1 MRPRNECGNESPNE
15 FHLDAV
21 DGYTS
26 LYPPLYDGAPVLDPA
41 RRWRSFPR
49 FENPQPVD
57 PQLLIVLSILT
68 LVVVLIITEVV
79 RIDVVAL
86 LAMLSLV
93 WTGSIT
99 ADQARSGF
107 ASNAVLAIIGV
118 MIMGRGL
125 YKSGITETIAQFI
138 LRVAGHGRRRIIS
151 TVSVTV
157 GLLSA
162 FIQNI
167 GAAALFLPVMMG
179 ISKREGISI
188 SSLLMPMGFAALLGG
203 TLTMVGTSSL
213 IVLNDLLSARGV
225 ETFGLFA
232 VTPIGIVLLLIGI
245 GYFFVFGTTVLP
257 DESAAQADTS
267 PGQKL
272 LNIWGL
278 SDSIFTFRVPK
289 DSPLVGQSVE
299 ESKMGATYSV
309 NLLRV
314 FDADTADYD
323 IWKDY
328 NFEAGQHLIV
338 QGHEDDVWR
347 FADVNGLELL
357 QADEKSVPEGRDGYL
372 EVVIPARSSLV
383 GKTIREVP
391 LREQYNAQV
400 VLFFSNSEVVEGD
413 LADRVIRAGDTLV
426 LQGRWKSL
434 QFFKESEDFITVT
447 PFEYEPKQ
455 PEKAWMAVGS
465 FIGAILIVL
474 TLGLP
479 ISIGFLTGA
488 VAMVLGGVLTI
499 EDAYRAIEWKV
510 IFLIAGLIP
519 IGLAMESSGAAAFI
533 AETLVTWIEGVPAF
547 GILFILGVLMT
558 LFSLI
563 MSNVAAT
570 VLMVPLVLEMVGIG
584 GLSAQALVLQVGLCA
599 ANSFILPT
607 HHVNALLM
615 TPGGYRVA
623 DYLKAGSIL
632 SLLFV
637 TVSTTVLYFF
647 YG

>member
-1 MRPRNECGNESPNE
+1 M
-15 FHLDAV
+15 
-21 DGYTS
+21 
-26 LYPPLYDGAPVLDPA
+26 
-41 RRWRSFPR
+41 
-49 FENPQPVD
+49 D
-57 PQLLIVLSILT
+57 PQLLIVLSILAV
-68 LVVVLIITEVV
+68 VVVLIITEVV

-86 LAMLSLV
+86 VAMLALV

-99 ADQARSGF
+99 AGEARSGF

-125 YKSGITETIAQFI
+125 YKSGITETIAQSI
-138 LRVAGHGRRRIIS
+138 LRVAGKGKRRIIS
-151 TVSVTV
+151 MVSITV
-157 GLLSA
+157 GMLSA

-179 ISKREGISI
+179 ISKREQISI

-213 IVLNDLLSARGV
+213 IVLNDLLTTRGLDP
-225 ETFGLFA
+225 FGLFA
-232 VTPIGIVLLLIGI
+232 VTPVGVVLLLVGI
-245 GYFFVFGTTVLP
+245 GYFFAFGDAVLP
-257 DESAAQADTS
+257 AQPEEQPTAS
-267 PGQKL
+267 PGQRL
-272 LNIWGL
+272 LSIWGL
-278 SDSIFTFRVPK
+278 SDSIFTFRVPPG
-289 DSPLVGQSVE
+289 SPLVGKSVE
-299 ESKMGATYSV
+299 ESEMGARYGV

-314 FDADTADYD
+314 YDEEAADYS
-323 IWKDY
+323 IWEDY
-328 NFEAGQHLIV
+328 RFKGEQHLVV

-347 FADVNGLELL
+347 FAGVNGLQFLEE
-357 QADEKSVPEGRDGYL
+357 DEKSVPEGRDGYL

-400 VLFFSNSEVVEGD
+400 VLFFSDSEVVED
-413 LADRVIRAGDTLV
+413 NVADREIRAGDTLV
-426 LQGRWKSL
+426 LQGKWKSL

-447 PFEYEPKQ
+447 PFEYEPKH
-455 PEKAWMAVGS
+455 PEKAWIAIGS
-465 FIGAILIVL
+465 FVGAILVVL

-499 EDAYRAIEWKV
+499 EEAYRSIEWKV

-519 IGLAMESSGAAAFI
+519 IGIAMETSGAAAFI
-533 AETLVTWIEGVPAF
+533 AENLVTLIDGVPAF

-558 LFSLI
+558 LFSLV

-570 VLMVPLVLEMVGIG
+570 VLMVPLVLELTGIG
-584 GLSAQALVLQVGLCA
+584 GLSAQVLVLQVGLCA
-599 ANSFILPT
+599 VNSFILPT

-637 TVSTTVLYFF
+637 TVSTTVLYIF
-647 YG
+647 YV

>member
-1 MRPRNECGNESPNE
+1 M
-15 FHLDAV
+15 
-21 DGYTS
+21 
-26 LYPPLYDGAPVLDPA
+26 
-41 RRWRSFPR
+41 
-49 FENPQPVD
+49 D
-57 PQLLIVLSILT
+57 PQLLVVLSILAV
-68 LVVVLIITEVV
+68 VVVLIITEVV
-79 RIDVVAL
+79 RIDVVAI
-86 LAMLSLV
+86 LAMLALV
-93 WTGSIT
+93 WTESIT
-99 ADQARSGF
+99 ANEARSGF

-138 LRVAGHGRRRIIS
+138 LRVSGKGTRRILS
-151 TVSVTV
+151 TVSVSV

-179 ISKREGISI
+179 ISKREKISI

-213 IVLNDLLSARGV
+213 IVLNDLLRTRGL

-232 VTPIGIVLLLIGI
+232 VTPVGVVLLFTGI
-245 GYFFVFGTTVLP
+245 GYFFVFGDAVLP
-257 DESAAQADTS
+257 SEPEKQSTTS

-278 SDSIFTFRVPK
+278 SDSIFTFRVPA
-289 DSPLVGQSVE
+289 DSPLLGKSVE
-299 ESKMGATYSV
+299 ESKMGANYSV

-314 FDADTADYD
+314 HDDEAADYN
-323 IWKDY
+323 IWEDY
-328 NFEAGQHLIV
+328 TFEFGQHIVV
-338 QGHEDDVWR
+338 QGPKDDVWR
-347 FADVNGLELL
+347 FAEKNGLALL
-357 QADEKSVPEGRDGYL
+357 EEEEKSVPEGRDGYL
-372 EVVIPARSSLV
+372 EVVVPARSSLV

-391 LREQYNAQV
+391 LREQYSAQV
-400 VLFFSNSEVVEGD
+400 VLFFSNSEVVEQD

-426 LQGRWKSL
+426 LQGKWKSL

-447 PFEYEPKQ
+447 PFEYEPKH
-455 PEKAWMAVGS
+455 PEKAWLAVGS
-465 FIGAILIVL
+465 FLGAILAVL

-499 EDAYRAIEWKV
+499 EEAYRSVEWKV

-519 IGLAMESSGAAAFI
+519 IGIAMETSGAAAFI
-533 AETLVTWIEGVPAF
+533 AETLVTVIESVPAY

-558 LFSLI
+558 IFSLI

-623 DYLKAGSIL
+623 DYLKAGSLL

-647 YG
+647 YV

>member
-1 MRPRNECGNESPNE
+1 M
-15 FHLDAV
+15 
-21 DGYTS
+21 
-26 LYPPLYDGAPVLDPA
+26 
-41 RRWRSFPR
+41 
-49 FENPQPVD
+49 D
-57 PQLLIVLSILT
+57 PQLLVVLSILAV
-68 LVVVLIITEVV
+68 VVVLIITEVV
-79 RIDVVAL
+79 RIDVVAI
-86 LAMLSLV
+86 LAMLALV

-99 ADQARSGF
+99 ANEARSGF

-138 LRVAGHGRRRIIS
+138 LRVSGKGTRRILS
-151 TVSVTV
+151 TVSVSV

-179 ISKREGISI
+179 ISKREKISI

-213 IVLNDLLSARGV
+213 IVLNDLLRTRGL

-232 VTPIGIVLLLIGI
+232 VTPVGVVLLFTGI
-245 GYFFVFGTTVLP
+245 GYFFVFGDAVLP
-257 DESAAQADTS
+257 SEPEKQSTTS

-278 SDSIFTFRVPK
+278 SDSIFTFRVPA
-289 DSPLVGQSVE
+289 DSPLLGKSVE
-299 ESKMGATYSV
+299 ESKMGANYSV

-314 FDADTADYD
+314 HDDEAADYN
-323 IWKDY
+323 IWEDY
-328 NFEAGQHLIV
+328 TFEFGQHIVV
-338 QGHEDDVWR
+338 QGPKDDVWR
-347 FADVNGLELL
+347 FAEKNGLALL
-357 QADEKSVPEGRDGYL
+357 EEEEKSVPEGRDGYL
-372 EVVIPARSSLV
+372 EVVVPARSSLV

-391 LREQYNAQV
+391 LREQYSAQV
-400 VLFFSNSEVVEGD
+400 VLFFSNSEVVEQD

-426 LQGRWKSL
+426 LQGKWESL

-447 PFEYEPKQ
+447 PFEYEPKH
-455 PEKAWMAVGS
+455 PEKAWLAVGS
-465 FIGAILIVL
+465 FLGAILAVL

-499 EDAYRAIEWKV
+499 EEAYRSVEWKV

-519 IGLAMESSGAAAFI
+519 IGIAMETSGAAAFI
-533 AETLVTWIEGVPAF
+533 AETLVTVIESVPAY

-558 LFSLI
+558 IFSLI

-623 DYLKAGSIL
+623 DYLKAGSLL

-647 YG
+647 YV